1 MLSEERGLIATNQTL
16 QSFWI
21 EKLWTISDEFY
32 DEKTHKRDRNKQLRY
47 DYCSNLIQEEQML
60 KLVQQWPVGPRQ
72 VGPTLITLGPLW
84 SPWAHLDHLGPTLI
98 TLGPLWSPW
107 SHLGSTWVPPLS
119 PWSHLGTSLIFCQ
132 QVNGYC
138 SVFWLN
144 IALSMKNV
152 SPRLGRQHFPAISFP
167 IQFIFHDEME
177 SIQWRRGN
185 SCHWWFHFHWLF
197 HFHFLFIFHNE
208 MESR

>member
-32 DEKTHKRDRNKQLRY
+32 YEKTHKRDRNKQLRY
-47 DYCSNLIQEEQML
+47 DYRSNIIQEEQML

-84 SPWAHLDHLGPTLI
+84 L
-98 TLGPLWSPW
+98 
-107 SHLGSTWVPPLS
+107 

-197 HFHFLFIFHNE
+197 HFHFHFLFIFHNE
-208 MESR
+208 MASR

>member
-72 VGPTLITLGPLW
+72 VGPTLITLVP
-84 SPWAHLDHLGPTLI
+84 SRYQLDI
-98 TLGPLWSPW
+98 
-107 SHLGSTWVPPLS
+107 
-119 PWSHLGTSLIFCQ
+119 Q

-197 HFHFLFIFHNE
+197 HFHFHFLFIFHNE
-208 MESR
+208 MASR